1 METVRVRLFYNPTA
15 CFITNSFLI
24 RPKIEHWDL
33 KLNKWIHECRIQKY
47 SQTNKTDE
55 MPKMRKYNTENRK
68 EPESGGK
75 KMKNR
80 KWIFAYNIYLILKL
94 MSSQPSDDQLKQAI
108 DKIFDKYDT
117 DKSGTL

>member
-1 METVRVRLFYNPTA
+1 MRCQKWENT
-15 CFITNSFLI
+15 I
-24 RPKIEHWDL
+24 L
-33 KLNKWIHECRIQKY
+33 K
-47 SQTNKTDE
+47 
-55 MPKMRKYNTENRK
+55 TERNG
-68 EPESGGK
+68 ESGGK